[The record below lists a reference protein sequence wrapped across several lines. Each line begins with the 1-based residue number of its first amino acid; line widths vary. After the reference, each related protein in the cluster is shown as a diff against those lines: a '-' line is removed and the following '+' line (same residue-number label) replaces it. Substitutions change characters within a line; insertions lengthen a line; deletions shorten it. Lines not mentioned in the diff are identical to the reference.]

1 MSPAGMVAIAETVD
15 GAEAAQAPR
24 RGRNGVEHRNAV
36 AEPPVGRR
44 LRHREN
50 PRQGDDITQPTSP
63 ALAWAVRLRC
73 SKALAGGLNGRLT
86 HKAVI

>member
-1 MSPAGMVAIAETVD
+1 MRLLSRQWAVGSAIVS
-15 GAEAAQAPR
+15 
-24 RGRNGVEHRNAV
+24 
-36 AEPPVGRR
+36 
-44 LRHREN
+44 N
-50 PRQGDDITQPTSP
+50 PRQGDDITPTSP